1 MGRTGT
7 EEQNGLSCPRDS
19 PRHQYIAST
28 KTYKTYKTAQTA
40 YPAFWTGL
48 CMGTRQL
55 IRLIDMNKVHWVMG
69 SGLSKVIARS
79 SVQINCRGETVCI
92 ASSSPLL

>member
-1 MGRTGT
+1 MDCCVLELLTPS
-7 EEQNGLSCPRDS
+7 LVHCK
-19 PRHQYIAST
+19 Y